1 MMPEIDFP
9 LPPNLTEEEV
19 IMRINAEVI
28 SHLSLALENV
38 ETGEDSRR
46 LLDQVFVHSEL
57 VAKYSEKLIQ
67 SQRIDIRSVK

>member
-19 IMRINAEVI
+19 IMRTNAEVI

-46 LLDQVFVHSEL
+46 LLDQVFIHAEL
-57 VAKYSEKLIQ
+57 IAKYSEKLIQ

>member
-9 LPPNLTEEEV
+9 LSSNLTEEEV
-19 IMRINAEVI
+19 IMRTNAEVI

-46 LLDQVFVHSEL
+46 LLDQVFTHAEL
-57 VAKYSEKLIQ
+57 IAKYSEKLIQ

>member
-1 MMPEIDFP
+1 MPEIDFP

-19 IMRINAEVI
+19 IMRTNAEVI

>member
-19 IMRINAEVI
+19 IMRTNAEVI

>member
-19 IMRINAEVI
+19 IMRTNAEVI

-46 LLDQVFVHSEL
+46 LLDQVFVHSDL